1 MFEVGVVGPFEY
13 CTRIG
18 AADFRAVEQICV
30 LWIASP
36 LSAKRIQNLNR
47 TNQIVE
53 ITRVVTCV
61 VSFKKSRS
69 KYYARLLLQ

>member
-1 MFEVGVVGPFEY
+1 MFEVGVVGPLEY
-13 CTRIG
+13 RNLIS
-18 AADFRAVEQICV
+18 AADFRAVKQIRV

-53 ITRVVTCV
+53 TEFEQNQSDCRNRAC
-61 VSFKKSRS
+61 SYMCSQF
-69 KYYARLLLQ
+69 